1 MRVSKYLSNK
11 HTVCGITA
19 RISSMCVSK
28 HSSWMNPR
36 VSRRIENALIRTNFS
51 SHKRESIL
59 VAAHLPM
66 FRVRVRISFPIHTI
80 PTLKEK
86 TLEFL
91 VPGSFE
97 FCDLT
102 ELNITPL
109 KRSRNAWN
117 TIHATIRM

>member
-1 MRVSKYLSNK
+1 M
-11 HTVCGITA
+11 
-19 RISSMCVSK
+19 
-28 HSSWMNPR
+28 
-36 VSRRIENALIRTNFS
+36 
-51 SHKRESIL
+51 
-59 VAAHLPM
+59 
-66 FRVRVRISFPIHTI
+66 

-109 KRSRNAWN
+109 N
-117 TIHATIRM
+117 